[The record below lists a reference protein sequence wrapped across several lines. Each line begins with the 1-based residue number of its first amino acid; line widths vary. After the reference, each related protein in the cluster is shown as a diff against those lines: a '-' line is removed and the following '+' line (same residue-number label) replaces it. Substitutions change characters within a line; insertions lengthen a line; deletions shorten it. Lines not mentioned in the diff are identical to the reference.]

1 MIHGY
6 HAIWGGY
13 GFWLPNDPRGSW
25 SDFVYS
31 WELLRYGE
39 AQKRIERDVDAEEL
53 KRWKQTVT
61 PLLEYPPVTFNGRQ
75 ALEVARGIGGFVTR
89 NHLAIHAFSILPEH
103 LHIVFG
109 RLRYK
114 IEIACNLLKG
124 AATRQIDQ
132 ADLHPLAEYRFDNG
146 KLPSMWASKQ
156 WIHYLDS
163 EEAVLNAIR
172 YVENNPVKEGKKKQT
187 WSFVTPFE
195 GISRGGWFNYN

>member
-6 HAIWGGY
+6 HAIWGTY

-25 SDFVYS
+25 SDFVHS
-31 WELLRYGE
+31 WELFQYGG
-39 AQKRIERDVDAEEL
+39 AKKQLARNVDAEEL
-53 KRWKQTVT
+53 KSWKLTVT
-61 PLLEYPPVTFNGRQ
+61 PVLQYPAVSLNGLQ

-114 IEIACNLLKG
+114 AVIACQLLKG

-132 ADLHPLAEYRFDNG
+132 AGLHPLAEFRFENR
-146 KLPSMWASKQ
+146 KLPCMWASKQ

-163 EEAVLNAIR
+163 DEAVFNAIR
-172 YVENNPVKEGKKKQT
+172 YVENNPIKEGKKKQT

-195 GISRGGWFNYN
+195 GISRGGWFKYN